1 MKYRNSDAEDELM
14 EQNQVAF
21 KDLAVFP
28 DECGKCSNCSDIIC
42 KLCKSCLT
50 APLKATLREAFKEHT
65 RRHLCRRVIPPTLV
79 NITSK
84 FVFRYVMLTHFY
96 GASCRHLKKW
106 NMASK

>member
-1 MKYRNSDAEDELM
+1 MNRNSDAEDELM

-50 APLKATLREAFKEHT
+50 APLKATLREAFKEHS

-79 NITSK
+79 NIHLNRFS
-84 FVFRYVMLTHFY
+84 VMSGCHTDSFLLH
-96 GASCRHLKKW
+96 
-106 NMASK
+106 